1 MSYIVGFG
9 EIMLRLSSLQN
20 ERLLQSAM
28 FNATFGGVEAN
39 VCVSSSIFG
48 LKSRYISA
56 FPNNVIG
63 HKAEEILLSHRVDT
77 SAIAWTGERMGLY
90 FVDAGSNQRVS
101 SVTYD
106 RAHSS
111 ISEAKVSDF
120 DWDRVFDDAGI
131 FHITGITPG
140 ISDSARELTL
150 YALKEAKKRNVKVSC
165 DINYRKKLWK
175 YGKNICDIMPEIVRY
190 ADILFANEYDV
201 IKILGIKSL
210 LDCDSP
216 ASDEDYISLMN
227 DTIKEY
233 SLETIITTR
242 REVISSSHNN
252 FSSEIYTKGSLYH
265 SKKYYI
271 TNIVDR
277 VGTGDAFAAGIL
289 SGMHFFDSTK
299 EILEFATAAA
309 CLKHSIYG
317 DLNLSTKE
325 EVMELM
331 KSGASLDVKR

>member
-9 EIMLRLSSLQN
+9 ELMLRLSSLQN
-20 ERLLQSAM
+20 ERLLQSPM
-28 FNATFGGVEAN
+28 LKATFGGVEAN
-39 VCVSSSIFG
+39 VCISASIFG
-48 LKSRYISA
+48 LKSRYVSA
-56 FPNNVIG
+56 FPNNIIG
-63 HKAEEILLSHRVDT
+63 QKAEELLLSHKVDT
-77 SAIAWTGERMGLY
+77 SAIVWTGNRMGLY

-111 ISEAKVSDF
+111 ISEVKISDF
-120 DWDRVFDDAGI
+120 DWDKVFENAGI

-140 ISDSARELTL
+140 ISDSSRELTL
-150 YALKEAKKRNVKVSC
+150 HALKEAKKRNVKISC

-175 YGKNICDIMPEIVRY
+175 YGKNIWDVMPEIVRY
-190 ADILFANEYDV
+190 SDILFANEYDV
-201 IKILGIKSL
+201 IKVLGIKSS
-210 LDCDSP
+210 LDYNSHID
-216 ASDEDYISLMN
+216 DKDYISLME

-233 SLETIITTR
+233 NLEMIITTR
-242 REVISSSHNN
+242 REVINTSHNN
-252 FSSEIYTKGSLYH
+252 FNAMLYTKGSLYH
-265 SKKYYI
+265 SKKYFI

-289 SGMHFFDSTK
+289 SGMYFFDTPK
-299 EILEFATAAA
+299 ETLEFATAAA

-325 EVMELM
+325 EVIELM
-331 KSGASLDVKR
+331 KNDSSSDVIR